1 MEEEF
6 SHVIHYCF
14 LREMKQVDIIA
25 EMKRVYKNDAP
36 GDSTVYK
43 WYKRFRERKR
53 QKMTLGQ
60 GNS

>member
-53 QKMTLGQ
+53 
-60 GNS
+60 